1 MAEDLDEASNE
12 LIITDEDSVRYS
24 VGETFVTVEND
35 EVGAPGDGGRQGWKK
50 PNEKPK
56 KKNQKFSPPNQPS
69 SNKVLGYKEST
80 PIINTTHH
88 LFFLFSLISRRR
100 TLLAG

>member
-35 EVGAPGDGGRQGWKK
+35 EVGVCGGREGKGSRVGGRRGG
-50 PNEKPK
+50 K
-56 KKNQKFSPPNQPS
+56 KKIIQKNNLLFPPPFFS
-69 SNKVLGYKEST
+69 E
-80 PIINTTHH
+80 
-88 LFFLFSLISRRR
+88 
-100 TLLAG
+100 

>member
-56 KKNQKFSPPNQPS
+56 KKTKNFLHQTNHLLIRS
-69 SNKVLGYKEST
+69 SGIKKVRL
-80 PIINTTHH
+80 
-88 LFFLFSLISRRR
+88 
-100 TLLAG
+100 